1 MKYKLTM
8 WYNAELDSAALDGLT
23 RSFSIWNDDSL
34 TLMCNCSKN
43 VTDVL
48 LDPVNNI
55 NCNVIVKT
63 KNALDEKDKDIIVD
77 TMNKLVIGI
86 LNESLARLTEISRAL
101 QMTKNDNVY
110 MLRDIVNKNFVLI
123 EGD

>member
-1 MKYKLTM
+1 MKYRLTM

-55 NCNVIVKT
+55 NCNVIVNT
-63 KNALDEKDKDIIVD
+63 QDVLDEKDKDIIVD

-86 LNESLARLTEISRAL
+86 LNDSLARLTELSRAL

>member
-63 KNALDEKDKDIIVD
+63 KNVLDEKDKDIIVD

>member
-1 MKYKLTM
+1 M

-63 KNALDEKDKDIIVD
+63 KNVLDEKDKDIIVD

>member
-1 MKYKLTM
+1 MKYRLTM

-43 VTDVL
+43 VIDVL

-55 NCNVIVKT
+55 NCNVIVNT
-63 KNALDEKDKDIIVD
+63 QDVLDEKDKDIIVD

-101 QMTKNDNVY
+101 QMTKNDNIY

>member
-63 KNALDEKDKDIIVD
+63 KDVLDEKDKDIIVD

-86 LNESLARLTEISRAL
+86 LNDSLARLTEISRAL